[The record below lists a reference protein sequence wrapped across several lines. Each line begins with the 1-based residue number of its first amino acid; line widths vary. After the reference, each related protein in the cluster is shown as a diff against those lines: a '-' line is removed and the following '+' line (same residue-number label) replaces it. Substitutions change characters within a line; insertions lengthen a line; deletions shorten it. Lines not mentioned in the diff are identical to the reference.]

1 MEVTLITETVEK
13 DPGGLPCKS
22 GQKETTV
29 YAEEKSVVRS
39 EFYQAMRAGITPK
52 AVFEIRQEDFELSAI
67 KTDKGVV
74 YPAKLISD
82 GTKYGIARTYRKGK
96 SKIELTCM

>member
-1 MEVTLITETVEK
+1 MQVTLITQTVEK
-13 DPGGLPCKS
+13 DPGGLPFKS
-22 GQKETTV
+22 EAKETTV

-52 AVFEIRQEDFELSAI
+52 IVFEVRQEDFELSAV
-67 KTDKGVV
+67 KTDKETI
-74 YPAKLISD
+74 YPTGLISE

-96 SKIELTCM
+96 SKVELTCV

>member
-1 MEVTLITETVEK
+1 MEVALVTQVAEK

-22 GQKETTV
+22 EGRKTSV
-29 YAEEKSVVRS
+29 YAEEKSVARS

-52 AVFEIRQEDFELSAI
+52 MVFEVRQEDFELSAE
-67 KTDKGVV
+67 KTDKGTV
-74 YPAKLISD
+74 YPSKLISG
-82 GTKYGIARTYRKGK
+82 GTEYSIVRAYRKGK